1 MKNFSLHKT
10 LPIALLAVMAQPLWA
25 DDNAN
30 TTDTATNKTLE
41 TVLVTATRTEETT
54 ASTLAPATV
63 YTQEDIEQFQASS
76 VTDLL
81 QRIPGVSLSTAGGS
95 GSVASLYLRGT
106 NADHTLFLID
116 GQRINSA
123 TLGTSPLESLDVN
136 QIERIE
142 IVRGPRSSLY
152 GADAIGGVIQIFTK
166 QGGEAGLHPKI
177 SYGFGKNGTQ
187 QTVVSVNGAK
197 DGFRGSFSASYYDTN
212 GIDNLIDDTGTNYD
226 RDAYRNTSTTASLG
240 YHFDNDADLQL
251 SHYKSNGEN
260 EYDNGF
266 LPTAQPY
273 MKSGLE
279 TTSFKWEQPVISNL
293 WKSTVQLG
301 ETKNDSEDFDD
312 LNERTFSKFV
322 TKRTSASWQNDFN
335 FNTGAI
341 SHVLTGGVD
350 YYNDEVDST
359 SPFTD
364 ATGKP
369 VKERDNLGTFVQ
381 EQMEVG
387 KHQLVLGLR
396 NDDNEQYN
404 NNATGNISYGYALQD
419 DLKLVTSYGTAFK
432 APTFNDLFW
441 PTTPWSAGNPNLK
454 PEKSVNYEIG
464 LKGTPAFGTW
474 AVNVFENNVDDLI
487 EWAEVPPGSWFYT
500 PSNVDKAE
508 IQGVEFELNT
518 AIQEWNIAFNTSYI
532 DARYDGKGA
541 DHDNMLINRPRT
553 SMNLDISRNW
563 GAYEFGTEIVAQTK
577 RYTDSSNDNSEGGYG
592 LVNLRGGY
600 NLTKEVKLQ
609 LKLTNLFDKEYRLN
623 DKYNTEGFGYMA
635 TITYTPAL

>member
-1 MKNFSLHKT
+1 MKHPIT
-10 LPIALLAVMAQPLWA
+10 LKQALPLALFAAFTHTALAEEAPTSDA
-25 DDNAN
+25 DS
-30 TTDTATNKTLE
+30 TLD
-41 TVLVTATRTEETT
+41 TVLITATRTEETVT
-54 ASTLAPATV
+54 KTLAPATV
-63 YTQEDIEQFQASS
+63 YTKDDIEQLQAHS
-76 VTDLL
+76 VTELL
-81 QRIPGVSLSTAGGS
+81 QRIPGASINSNGGA
-95 GSVASLYLRGT
+95 GSVASVFLRGT
-106 NADHTLFLID
+106 NSSHTLFLID

-177 SYGFGKNGTQ
+177 SYGFGNHGTQ
-187 QTVVSVNGAK
+187 QTTVSVNGAQ
-197 DGFRGSFSASYYDTN
+197 DGFRGSFSGSYYDTD
-212 GIDNLIDDTGTNYD
+212 GIDALIDDNGTNFD
-226 RDAYRNTSTTASLG
+226 NDAYRNTSTSASVG
-240 YHFDNDADLQL
+240 YRFDNDADISL
-251 SHYKSNGEN
+251 SHYKSNSEN

-266 LPTAQPY
+266 LPNTRPY
-273 MKSGLE
+273 SRSGLE
-279 TTSFKWEQPVISNL
+279 TTSFKWEQPVISDL

-301 ETKNDSEDFDD
+301 ETRNTYEDFDD
-312 LNERTFSKFV
+312 LDRRTFSKFN
-322 TKRTSASWQNDFN
+322 TRRESASWQNDFT
-335 FNTGAI
+335 FKTGAV

-350 YYNDEVDST
+350 YYNDEVNST

-404 NNATGNISYGYALQD
+404 NNATGNASYGYALRD
-419 DLKLVTSYGTAFK
+419 DLRIIASYGTAFK

-441 PTTPWSAGNPNLK
+441 PITPWSAGNPNLK
-454 PEKSVNYEIG
+454 PEKSTNYEIG
-464 LKGTPAFGTW
+464 LKGTPAFGSW
-474 AVNVFENNVDDLI
+474 ELNVFENNITDLI

-508 IQGVEFELNT
+508 IQGVEFALNT
-518 AIQEWNIAFNTSYI
+518 SIQEWNIVFNTSYI

-541 DHDNMLINRPRT
+541 DHDNFLINRPRHT
-553 SMNLDISRNW
+553 LNLDISRNF
-563 GAYEFGTEIVAQTK
+563 GAYEFGTEFVAQSK
-577 RYTDSSNDNSEGGYG
+577 RYTDRSNQNVEGGNN
-592 LVNLRGGY
+592 LVNVRAAY

-609 LKLTNLFDKEYRLN
+609 LKLTNLFDNQYRIN
-623 DKYNTEGFGYMA
+623 DRYNTEGFGYMA
-635 TITYTPAL
+635 SIVYTPEL